1 MKFTP
6 EITIGFWN
14 AWWFVIAYILVNVI
28 PIFYYPKHF
37 AKRVFTIPKFGNR
50 KERILST
57 LNFFFY
63 FGAIGIS
70 IFLPLKLHTN
80 WFLIGLIISII
91 GFILYTLSMINFA
104 TTPPDQPV
112 TKGVYRISRNPM
124 QVTAILIWIGVG
136 ITTASWII
144 LLLCV
149 LQGIFSYPSMIAQE
163 RFCIDK
169 YGEPYLQYMQ
179 KSPRYLIFF

>member
-1 MKFTP
+1 
-6 EITIGFWN
+6 
-14 AWWFVIAYILVNVI
+14 
-28 PIFYYPKHF
+28 
-37 AKRVFTIPKFGNR
+37 
-50 KERILST
+50 
-57 LNFFFY
+57 
-63 FGAIGIS
+63 
-70 IFLPLKLHTN
+70 
-80 WFLIGLIISII
+80 
-91 GFILYTLSMINFA
+91 MINFA

-169 YGEPYLQYMQ
+169 YGEPYLEYMK